1 MTNTKYT
8 MQQQQL
14 LPEPE
19 SCCNQHAVSPGYTDA
34 KINQKF
40 HSGDQ
45 KSSSG
50 SCVNINRLQRED
62 TVSEYVSAH
71 DFVAK

>member
-1 MTNTKYT
+1 

-14 LPEPE
+14 LPEAE

-34 KINQKF
+34 KINQKS

-50 SCVNINRLQRED
+50 SCVNINRLQREG